1 MKDDPQRPVVLTT
14 RPMEAQAAMVAAVLR
29 DEGIPAELAGMYTA
43 GFRAEAPGVVQVLV
57 RQGDLERA
65 KEILAELEGTGDGVS
80 DDDLDRQAMDAD
92 DV

>member
-1 MKDDPQRPVVLTT
+1 MKDDPQSPVVLTT

-57 RQGDLERA
+57 RRGDLDRA
-65 KEILAELEGTGDGVS
+65 LAILAEIEGKSKGVP
-80 DDDLDRQAMDAD
+80 DDELDRQALDSDGA
-92 DV
+92 